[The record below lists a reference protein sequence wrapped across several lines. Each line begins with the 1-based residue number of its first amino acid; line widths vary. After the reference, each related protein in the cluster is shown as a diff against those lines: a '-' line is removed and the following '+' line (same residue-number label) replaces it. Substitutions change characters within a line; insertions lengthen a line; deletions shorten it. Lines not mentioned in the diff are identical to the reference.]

1 MKGGSISFSLLC
13 LFICTTLATLV
24 TSRSISQR
32 VPLRRTEGDTDPLL
46 FVTTSSGQ
54 VRGKAPGS
62 VYTYKGIP
70 YGNPTS
76 GSRRFR
82 APTMASRINAF
93 IDNVAPPLAE
103 QSEDCLS
110 ANVFVHGSTRAKASS
125 LNNGRGGAAVMIWS
139 DLFNAQNFVERQ
151 NDVIVVSFNYRTN
164 IFGFPL
170 SPQIWAMDAS
180 IGYNRGLEDRDLAV
194 EWVHKNIARFG
205 GDPDRI
211 TLFGQSAGGASVDT
225 WAFANAK
232 TANPLVKGL
241 IVQSGAVQGLDLA
254 LGNQNPEWT
263 RHNSL
268 WNKLANHP
276 TVECGLKSGL
286 KERRSAVGLHA
297 KVDFSV
303 LLDAISLSG
312 LDFGPAVDNKRYFD
326 DWEGRSAVCW
336 GGKNGVKIVKT
347 KQGQVSEAKESRTSG
362 LPDLSPVD

>member
-1 MKGGSISFSLLC
+1 
-13 LFICTTLATLV
+13 
-24 TSRSISQR
+24 
-32 VPLRRTEGDTDPLL
+32 
-46 FVTTSSGQ
+46 
-54 VRGKAPGS
+54 
-62 VYTYKGIP
+62 
-70 YGNPTS
+70 
-76 GSRRFR
+76 
-82 APTMASRINAF
+82 
-93 IDNVAPPLAE
+93 
-103 QSEDCLS
+103 
-110 ANVFVHGSTRAKASS
+110 
-125 LNNGRGGAAVMIWS
+125 
-139 DLFNAQNFVERQ
+139 
-151 NDVIVVSFNYRTN
+151 
-164 IFGFPL
+164 
-170 SPQIWAMDAS
+170 MDAS